1 MAAPPSD
8 QVAIIGMAFRFPGAD
23 SPEEFWRDISTGTS
37 RIHRFTEA
45 ELAAAGIAERE
56 YRSPDFTGASG
67 LIPGI
72 DRFDAEFFGMT
83 AREAAITDPQQRLF
97 LQCCHHALEDGGYPA
112 TDARVG
118 VYASTGYRLYSLHS
132 YLDHNLAAAGWEPDW
147 TSVKQVQVGN
157 YPDFTATRAAFRLG
171 LTGAAVNVATACSGA
186 LVAVHLAAQAVRL
199 GDADLA
205 IAGASALHLPQVTGH
220 RHVKGST
227 ISRTGVIRPFDAAA
241 DGTVG
246 GNGVA
251 AVLLKRLD
259 RALADGD
266 TVHAVILGSGVT
278 NDGADKAGFPA
289 PSVTGQRDAVLRAL
303 ETAGVPATSIGYLE
317 AHGTGTRKGDPIEF
331 EALRSAFARHTDR
344 TGFCSLGTVKPGI
357 GHLDS
362 CAGLAGLIKAVLVLR
377 NGVLPPLANFR
388 TLNPA
393 IDLANSPFTIDTEA
407 RAWPDTGHPRRV
419 GVHSVGMGGTNA
431 HVILQ
436 APPAAPA
443 RRREPVPAVLPLSAR
458 DPQALAELAAAYRDH
473 LRRHPGIDPADL
485 LTTAALGRRHFAHRL
500 VAMGRTPAELAA
512 ALDRPDACPGSS
524 APDRGTGSGP
534 DGELARSYC
543 LGADIDWA
551 AELAGRG
558 GGRIP
563 LPHYPFRPTPH
574 WVGPPAMPVVA
585 ADQQH
590 KGGNV
595 AAETVAKVVE
605 LTARHL
611 GYQPN
616 EIDPEKSFVNLG
628 ADSLQLVGIMVAL
641 ESEYGVDIDMTEL
654 LDTAPN
660 PRLVG
665 ELIESRRARPE
676 PPEPAAPVVDGP
688 RVSVPVDSGMAA
700 TADELQRAHAD
711 ELVRRLTERTKGS
724 KEQAAR
730 YRGVLADSRAVVGFR
745 GATKEMLYPIVG
757 RSAWGAR
764 LEDVDGNS
772 YVDIT
777 MGFGALLFGHEPDFV
792 TEAVRAHLADGLRLG
807 PRSADTGEAA
817 LLLAELT
824 GAERVAFANSGTEAN
839 SAAIRLA
846 RAATG
851 RTRIVTFR
859 GAYHGH
865 IDSLLGRP
873 GGGLHTVPASAGI
886 PDSAVAEVIVLEYG
900 SAESLDVIADK
911 AGEIAAVLVEPVQ
924 CRNPALRP
932 VEFVRALRE
941 LTERNGIVLIFDEML
956 TGLRPHHRGAQ
967 HHYGV
972 TADLATYGK
981 ALGSGFPIGAIAG
994 RGELLDGVDGGFWRY
1009 GDDSRPTRD
1018 TVFYGGTYLQ
1028 HPVSMAAAR
1037 AVLTH
1042 LREQG
1047 PALTESVNAR
1057 TTRLA
1062 ERLNTFFTDE
1072 AFPLRV
1078 DWFGS
1083 MFRFV
1088 NRADV
1093 ELLYHHLL
1101 LRGVYI
1107 WEWRSCYLSTA
1118 HTDADVDHIVD
1129 AVQDS
1134 LHELRQAGY
1143 FPDPRPAPVAPP
1155 VAAPVA
1161 APESKPRPAPD
1172 FSVYFFGDSADGD
1185 QRQHYDLVFDTARF
1199 ADEHDFH
1206 AVWLPERHFHSF
1218 GGLFPNPVVL
1228 AAALARHTSRVRLNA
1243 GSVVLPLHDP
1253 IRVAEEWSVVDN
1265 LSDGRVGLGF
1275 GTGWHAE
1282 DFALHPDRFE
1292 QRRDLTF
1299 DGLAD
1304 VRRLWRGESVARR
1317 SGDGQPVDVL
1327 VYPRPVQDQPPM
1339 FLATSG
1345 RAESYAKAGSLDLGV
1360 VTNLMNQTIEQL
1372 AENIAVYR
1380 KARADAGLDPDTG
1393 RVTVLLHTYLTD
1405 DQLTARA
1412 DAAEPMIRYLRS
1424 SLLMRS
1430 AASAAG
1436 PGPAELAAA
1445 SEDDLERLFRRAYDR
1460 YCEQRALIG
1469 TPESCAA
1476 TVDALRDAGVTE
1488 IAALV
1493 DFGLPAEKV
1502 STGLVA
1508 LDRLRRRYHDSEPAA
1523 PTEPA
1528 ELAAPATP
1536 AQRRIWL
1543 ACQLTRPSAYNE
1555 IQAVRLRGP
1564 LDESGLRTALRGL
1577 VDRHPGLRT
1586 VFRPDEDTLHQ
1597 VVLDRLDVPLV
1608 LASGTG
1614 DPDADI
1620 AAAIRAESH
1629 RDRDLAQG
1637 PLFTPRL
1644 LRLNAEDHVLIL
1656 GSHHIITDGH
1666 SAGVLAADLAE
1677 HYRAAV
1683 EGRPPHWASPA
1694 GSTLDLPAAAPPSA
1708 DLDWWRTHLGT
1719 EPPVLDLPTDRPRPR
1734 TVAGAGGSVGAALGE
1749 ERTEALRRWSGAQGV
1764 TLLATLHTAW
1774 RIVLRRFSGQDEFLL
1789 GATFDARP
1797 PAARDTIGFF
1807 AALLPLR
1814 ARLTDEQSLRS
1825 AVRAT
1830 RDLVLAANRH
1840 SKVDLDAL
1848 LSSVNPDPGAA
1859 RPLIPASIDLDD
1871 EPLAG
1876 IALPGL
1882 RAEPVAEGTESAP
1895 LELSLMAV
1903 RTNTGLR
1910 LRLRYDSDLFTESTA
1925 RGYLAQLELVLD
1937 GIANATGTTRIGEL
1951 PTGVVA
1957 ADPAEP
1963 DAGAALVLPGQ
1974 LRTTLVADTRVPGAR
1989 LSSAAAAITD
1999 QLTERGVGPGDVV
2012 ALALPRG
2019 ADFIA
2024 AMLGSLATGAAYLP
2038 LDLGQPW
2045 PRSAAM
2051 LADATPAAIVCAPD
2065 FQPDLD
2071 LPRIHPG
2078 RGTGTRLAG
2087 PGRTAAP
2094 ADLLCLLYTSGST
2107 GRPKGVAVEHGNLAA
2122 VEKVYRERL
2131 GITDRDR
2138 LSWYSSTG
2146 FDASLIETWPA
2157 LVTGAELHVVPE
2169 DVRLDPAELLA
2180 WFVRAGITV
2189 AFLPTVIAEAVLREP
2204 WPADAALRVLCAG
2217 GERLTTRP
2225 RPDLPFTLYNIYGPT
2240 ECCVFCSWGPVAPD
2254 APGLPSIGAPN
2265 PGMRLEIRD
2274 AAGQVLPPGAMGE
2287 LYVSGPQ
2294 VARGYHADPEL
2305 TAARFSTDD
2314 VGRRWYR
2321 TGDLAR
2327 SRPDGELDFAGRA
2340 DHQVKIRGFRV
2351 EPAEVTAA
2359 VRALPGIPDA
2369 RVVASDG
2376 ELTCYVRSDEPL
2388 TEQSTRWRARLAEI
2402 LPRPMVPLHW
2412 RVVREFPLN
2421 GNGKWTHNGKPGG
2434 PAKPDTRSTVRA
2446 EWAAVLGAGEFADD
2460 TRFFDLGGHSVNA
2473 ITLLNRVRARFDTDY
2488 SIGEFFAAPTVAGMV
2503 ARLSGRV
2510 RGQV

>member
-1 MAAPPSD
+1 
-8 QVAIIGMAFRFPGAD
+8 MAFRFPGAD
-23 SPEEFWRDISTGTS
+23 SPAAFWRDISAGVS
-37 RIHRFTEA
+37 RVHRFTRA
-45 ELAAAGIAERE
+45 ELAAAGVPERD

-67 LIPGI
+67 LITGI

-97 LQCCHHALEDGGYPA
+97 LECCHHALEDGGYA
-112 TDARVG
+112 GADARVG

-147 TSVKQVQVGN
+147 MSVKQVQVGN
-157 YPDFTATRAAFRLG
+157 YADFTATRAAFRLG
-171 LTGAAVNVATACSGA
+171 LTGPAINVATACSGA

-205 IAGASALHLPQVTGH
+205 IAGGSALHLPQVTGH

-289 PSVTGQRDAVLRAL
+289 PSVSGQRDAVLRAL
-303 ETAGVPATSIGYLE
+303 ETAAVPATSIGYLE

-344 TGFCSLGTVKPGI
+344 TGFCSLGTVKPAI

-377 NGVLPPLANFR
+377 HGVLPPLVNFR
-388 TLNPA
+388 EPNPA
-393 IDLANSPFTIDTEA
+393 IDLAASPFTIDTDA
-407 RAWPDTGHPRRV
+407 RAWPDGDHPRRA

-431 HVILQ
+431 HVILE

-443 RRREPVPAVLPLSAR
+443 RHRRPVPGVLPLSAR
-458 DPQALAELAAAYRDH
+458 DPQALADLAAAYRDH
-473 LRRHPGIDPADL
+473 LRRHPDTSPTDL
-485 LTTAALGRRHFAHRL
+485 LTTAALGRRHFTHRL
-500 VAMGRTPAELAA
+500 VALGRTPAELAD
-512 ALDRPDACPGSS
+512 ALDRPNAGPDS
-524 APDRGTGSGP
+524 ASPDRGIGSGP

-551 AELAGRG
+551 AELAGSG
-558 GGRIP
+558 GGRIS
-563 LPHYPFRPTPH
+563 LPHYPFRPTRH
-574 WVGPPAMPVVA
+574 WVGPPLGGERP
-585 ADQQH
+585 DQQH
-590 KGGNV
+590 KGGSV
-595 AAETVAKVVE
+595 AAETVTRVIE

-611 GYQPN
+611 GYEPG
-616 EIDPEKSFVNLG
+616 EIDPDRSFVDLG

-641 ESEYGVDIDMTEL
+641 EGEYGVEIDMAEL
-654 LDTAPN
+654 LDAAPN
-660 PRLVG
+660 PNMVA
-665 ELIESRRARPE
+665 ELIGTRRTATEPPRPE
-676 PPEPAAPVVDGP
+676 PVEPEPIQARHDEPVPVEPMEPVEPPAPLVDGP
-688 RVSVPVDSGMAA
+688 RVSVPVDSGMVAA
-700 TADELQRAHAD
+700 AGDRQRAHAD

-745 GATKEMLYPIVG
+745 SATKEMLYPIVSRAARG
-757 RSAWGAR
+757 SR

-777 MGFGALLFGHEPDFV
+777 MGFGALLFGHEPEFV
-792 TEAVRAHLADGLRLG
+792 TEAVREHLAHGLRLG

-817 LLLAELT
+817 QLLAELT

-873 GGGLHTVPASAGI
+873 GGQLRTVPASAGI

-900 SAESLDVIADK
+900 SAESLDVIAAQ
-911 AGEIAAVLVEPVQ
+911 AGQIAAVLVEPVQ

-941 LTERNGIVLIFDEML
+941 LTRRHGIVLIFDEML
-956 TGLRPHHRGAQ
+956 TGLRPHQRGAQ

-994 RGELLDGVDGGFWRY
+994 RADILDGVDGGFWRY

-1018 TVFYGGTYLQ
+1018 TVFYGGTYIQ

-1042 LREQG
+1042 LRDQG
-1047 PALTESVNAR
+1047 PEVQESVNAR
-1057 TTRLA
+1057 TARLG
-1062 ERLNTFFTDE
+1062 ERLNTFFADE
-1072 AFPLRV
+1072 AFPLRM

-1083 MFRFV
+1083 MFRFTH
-1088 NRADV
+1088 RADL

-1101 LRGVYI
+1101 LRGVYV

-1118 HTDADVDHIVD
+1118 HTDADIDHIVD

-1134 LHELRQAGY
+1134 LGELRRAGY
-1143 FPDPRPAPVAPP
+1143 FPDPRPASRP
-1155 VAAPVA
+1155 APVVR
-1161 APESKPRPAPD
+1161 PRPAPD
-1172 FSVYFFGDSADGD
+1172 FSVYFFGDSAEGD
-1185 QRQHYDLVFDTARF
+1185 QQRHYDLIFDTARF

-1218 GGLFPNPVVL
+1218 GGLFPNPSVL

-1265 LSDGRVGLGF
+1265 LSAGRVGLGF

-1282 DFALHPDRFE
+1282 DFALHPERFDR
-1292 QRRDLTF
+1292 RRDIAF
-1299 DGLAD
+1299 DGLD
-1304 VRRLWRGESVARR
+1304 EVRRLWRGEAVSRR
-1317 SGDGQPVDVL
+1317 SGDGQPVDVR

-1345 RAESYAKAGSLDLGV
+1345 RPESYAQAGRLDLGV
-1360 VTNLMNQTIEQL
+1360 VTNLMSQTVEQL
-1372 AENIAVYR
+1372 AENIGVYR
-1380 KARADAGLDPDTG
+1380 RARADAGLDPDAG
-1393 RVTVLLHTYLTD
+1393 RVTVLLHTYVTD
-1405 DQLTARA
+1405 DHATARA

-1445 SEDDLERLFRRAYDR
+1445 SEEDLERLFRRAYDR
-1460 YCEQRALIG
+1460 YCDRRALIG

-1502 STGLVA
+1502 STGLIA
-1508 LDRLRRRYHDSEPAA
+1508 LDRLRRRFHDAA
-1523 PTEPA
+1523 PARTE
-1528 ELAAPATP
+1528 APATP

-1543 ACQLTRPSAYNE
+1543 ACQLIRPNAYNE
-1555 IQAVRLRGP
+1555 IQAVRLHGR
-1564 LDESGLRTALRGL
+1564 LDESVLRTALRGL
-1577 VDRHPGLRT
+1577 VERHPGLRT
-1586 VFRPDEDTLHQ
+1586 VFRPADDTLHQ
-1597 VVLDRLDVPLV
+1597 VVLDQLEVPLTV
-1608 LASGTG
+1608 ELGTG

-1629 RDRDLAQG
+1629 RHRDLAEG

-1644 LRLNAEDHVLIL
+1644 LRLAADDHVLIL
-1656 GSHHIITDGH
+1656 NSHHIITDGH
-1666 SAGVLAADLAE
+1666 SAGVLAADLTE
-1677 HYRAAV
+1677 HYRAAA
-1683 EGRPPHWASPA
+1683 EARPPRWAGPP
-1694 GSTLDLPAAAPPSA
+1694 GSTLDLPAAMPEPA
-1708 DLDWWRTHLGT
+1708 DLDWWRAHLGA
-1719 EPPVLDLPTDRPRPR
+1719 EPPVLDLPTDRPRTR
-1734 TVAGAGGSVGAALGE
+1734 TVAGRGGSVGTVLSA
-1749 ERTEALRRWSGAQGV
+1749 ERTETLRRWSGEQGV

-1789 GATFDARP
+1789 GATFNARP
-1797 PAARDTIGFF
+1797 TAARNTIGFF

-1814 ARLTDEQSLRS
+1814 ARLTDDLSLRS

-1830 RDLVLAANRH
+1830 RDLVLQASRRSH
-1840 SKVDLDAL
+1840 VDLDTL

-1859 RPLIPASIDLDD
+1859 RPLIPVSVDLDD

-1876 IALPGL
+1876 IDLPGL
-1882 RAEPVAEGTESAP
+1882 RAEPVTAGTESAP

-1903 RTNTGLR
+1903 RTDSGLR
-1910 LRLRYDSDLFTESTA
+1910 LRLRYDSDLYAESTA
-1925 RGYLAQLELVLD
+1925 RGYLAQLELVLAGMAD
-1937 GIANATGTTRIGEL
+1937 ATSTTRIGEL
-1951 PTGVVA
+1951 RTGVVDEDPASDDAVLDLALPEVLRTTVVA
-1957 ADPAEP
+1957 ADA
-1963 DAGAALVLPGQ
+1963 
-1974 LRTTLVADTRVPGAR
+1974 RVPGAQ
-1989 LSSAAAAITD
+1989 LSSAAAAIAD
-1999 QLTERGVGPGDVV
+1999 RLAALRVGPGDVV

-2019 ADFIA
+2019 ADFLA
-2024 AMLGSLATGAAYLP
+2024 AMLGTLATGAAYLP
-2038 LDLGQPW
+2038 LDIGQPW
-2045 PRSAAM
+2045 PRCAAM
-2051 LADATPAAIVCAPD
+2051 LADAAPAAIVCAPD
-2065 FQPDLD
+2065 FQPDLG
-2071 LPRIHPG
+2071 LPRVHPG
-2078 RGTGTRLAG
+2078 GRADTRLAINAK
-2087 PGRTAAP
+2087 PV
-2094 ADLLCLLYTSGST
+2094 DLLCLLYTSGST
-2107 GRPKGVAVEHGNLAA
+2107 GRPKGVAVEHGNVAA
-2122 VEKVYRERL
+2122 VLKVYRDRL
-2131 GITDRDR
+2131 GITAQDR

-2146 FDASLIETWPA
+2146 FDASLVEVWPA
-2157 LVTGAELHVVPE
+2157 LQTGAELHVVPE
-2169 DVRLDPAELLA
+2169 DTRLDPAELVA
-2180 WFVRAGITV
+2180 WFVRTRITV

-2204 WPADAALRVLCAG
+2204 WPADAALRVLCTG

-2225 RPDLPFTLYNIYGPT
+2225 RPDVPFTVYNIYGPT
-2240 ECCVFCSWGPVAPD
+2240 ECCVFCSWGPVTPD
-2254 APGLPSIGAPN
+2254 GSGMPSIGTAN

-2274 AAGQVLPPGAMGE
+2274 ASGRVLPPGAVGE
-2287 LYVSGPQ
+2287 LHVSGPQ
-2294 VARGYHADPEL
+2294 VARGYHADPVL
-2305 TAARFSTDD
+2305 TAARFSTDAED
-2314 VGRRWYR
+2314 RRWYR

-2327 SRPDGELDFAGRA
+2327 LRPDGELDFAGRV
-2340 DHQVKIRGFRV
+2340 DDQVKIRGFRV

-2359 VRALPGIPDA
+2359 VRKLPGIPDA
-2369 RVVASDG
+2369 RVVAADG
-2376 ELTCYVRSDEPL
+2376 ELICYIRSDEPL
-2388 TEQSTRWRARLAEI
+2388 AEQSARWRAQLAEV

-2421 GNGKWTHNGKPGG
+2421 GNGKWDHHA
-2434 PAKPDTRSTVRA
+2434 PADLDTRSAVRA
-2446 EWAAVLGAGEFADD
+2446 EWAAVLGNREFADD

-2473 ITLLNRVRARFDTDY
+2473 ITLLNRIRTRFDTDY
-2488 SIGEFFAAPTVAGMV
+2488 PLGEFFDAPTVAGMV

-2510 RGQV
+2510 RGEL